1 MEKQTAINLLGG
13 TPKKAALALGYR
25 AVQTAYL
32 WPDVLTPG
40 MADRVLGAAARIKTT
55 AAKPKR
61 MPSAIKKEAGVS

>member
-25 AVQTAYL
+25 AVQTVYL

-40 MADRVLGAAARIKTT
+40 MADRVLGAAARIK
-55 AAKPKR
+55 AAAPKAKR
-61 MPSAIKKEAGVS
+61 ATRAQQAGAAAQ